1 MRRSVAAVF
10 GIPMLMVGLL
20 AQHPLAVFAIAGSG
34 LVLTVHAA
42 TGAGPK
48 PMLPLPAEVAAL
60 VAAGAT
66 ATAIVGVVAYL
77 I

>member
-10 GIPMLMVGLL
+10 GVPMLVVGLL
-20 AQHPLAVFAIAGSG
+20 AQHPLAVAAIAGTG
-34 LVLTVHAA
+34 FVLSLHAA

-48 PMLPLPAEVAAL
+48 PILPLPLEVTAVL
-60 VAAGAT
+60 VAGAT
-66 ATAIVGVVAYL
+66 AVAVVGLVAYV